1 MKLYNSIGPNPRVVR
16 MFMAEK
22 GIDLATEEVD
32 IMAGVNLQSDYL
44 QLNPSGQCPA
54 LELDDGSILAEIT
67 VICAYLEDRYPQPAL
82 ISATA

>member
-22 GIDLATEEVD
+22 GIDLPMEEVD
-32 IMAGVNLQSDYL
+32 IMAGVNRQSDYL

-54 LELDDGSILAEIT
+54 LELDDGSILAEIK
-67 VICAYLEDRYPQPAL
+67 VICEYLEDRYPQPAL